1 MKQGKFVEIARIKL
15 SPTRELDFQDFDVF
29 VSLYFI
35 LLQILKIELS
45 PTPEL
50 DSGPN

>member
-1 MKQGKFVEIARIKL
+1 MKQGKFVEIAIIKL
-15 SPTRELDFQDFDVF
+15 SPTREFDFQDFDVL
-29 VSLYFI
+29 VTLYFI
-35 LLQILKIELS
+35 LLQILKIEVS